1 MLRAM
6 NFHKENPLFVRL
18 LRKKLMGWLKKMQ
31 EFVILHVL

>member
-18 LRKKLMGWLKKMQ
+18 LRKNIAGWLKKMQ
-31 EFVILHVL
+31 EFVILHLL